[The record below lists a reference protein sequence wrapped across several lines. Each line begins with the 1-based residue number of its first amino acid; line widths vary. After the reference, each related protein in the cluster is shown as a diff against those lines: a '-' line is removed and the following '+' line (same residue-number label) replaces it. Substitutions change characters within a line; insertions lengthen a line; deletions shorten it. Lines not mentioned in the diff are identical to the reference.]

1 MKTRHSQRVGA
12 AVLSAA
18 LLMGGQVM
26 PAAADIVG
34 TDRAV
39 AAQERRAQSERLQS
53 LLSREDVA
61 RELERYGV
69 DPAEARERVASL
81 TDAELARVGPRLEQL
96 PAGAGVVE
104 VIGIVFVVLL
114 ILELVGVTDV
124 FTGV

>member
-1 MKTRHSQRVGA
+1 
-12 AVLSAA
+12 
-18 LLMGGQVM
+18 MGGQVM

>member
-81 TDAELARVGPRLEQL
+81 TDAELAQVGPRLEQL

-104 VIGIVFVVLL
+104 VIGVVFVVLL